1 MQFIK
6 RWKIS
11 CNLVSDVAQGSLVF
25 YIPSSDL
32 RLMLAQGFPS
42 QYLHVYWNTAPLV
55 KTFNACISTTED
67 IFMCI
72 ILVNIEFCIWAG
84 WFWPLPFFFGP
95 TSLLKGI
102 PLFWVYPNTIMQ
114 ILLLIKDI
122 CILNIQFWIFPPD
135 VIKGG
140 IKPGVSSKTTLLKKN
155 LKKLFLAN
163 VLFNC

>member
-1 MQFIK
+1 MFSRSFLFKKKRSQNNEKISIFCISFVQFIK

-25 YIPSSDL
+25 TFLPPTSDWCWL
-32 RLMLAQGFPS
+32 KVFPS

-84 WFWPLPFFFGP
+84 WFWPL
-95 TSLLKGI
+95 
-102 PLFWVYPNTIMQ
+102 LF
-114 ILLLIKDI
+114 
-122 CILNIQFWIFPPD
+122 
-135 VIKGG
+135 
-140 IKPGVSSKTTLLKKN
+140 
-155 LKKLFLAN
+155 FLAQLHFLR
-163 VLFNC
+163 VSPWFEFTQTQ